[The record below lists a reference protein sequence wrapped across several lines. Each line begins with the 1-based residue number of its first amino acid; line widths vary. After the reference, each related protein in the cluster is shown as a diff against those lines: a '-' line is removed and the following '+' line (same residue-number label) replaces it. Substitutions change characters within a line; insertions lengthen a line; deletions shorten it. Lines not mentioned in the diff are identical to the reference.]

1 MSYGKTIKLTDD
13 YDWSFNTHK
22 SLELINGT
30 DNLVQN
36 VNIILN
42 TFEGEHLIVSN
53 FGTRLQDLI
62 GRSVSDNFIKYTLR
76 SALLKDP
83 RIKAVKGI
91 SITRNKNVVTAK
103 ITIQTTA
110 AELIDI
116 RSITQW

>member
-1 MSYGKTIKLTDD
+1 MSYGKSIKLTDD

-22 SLELINGT
+22 ALEMVSGT

-42 TFEGEHLIVSN
+42 TFEGEHSFVAN

-76 SALLKDP
+76 NALLKDP
-83 RIKAVKGI
+83 RIKTVRNI
-91 SITRNKNVVTAK
+91 SITRNKSVVTAK
-103 ITIQTTA
+103 ITIQTIS